1 MAASPVTLRTV
12 LITGAGSGIG
22 AATAVEAARLGF
34 RVTAAVHRPEQIADV
49 RAEVGDAGVADSV
62 ETVVLDVA
70 DDAAVATLVERVE
83 PWAVVECAGYTN
95 SGLVED
101 VSADEARHQLEVMLV
116 APARLV
122 QLALPGFRRRGG
134 GRVVVVSSPVA
145 DAGLPLHGWYT
156 ATRQGLSSL
165 CDALRV
171 ELIDDAIDVVLV
183 EPGAVATPLWEKA
196 RADLLSRR
204 ERSVRPDLYDSGIA
218 AVDAVRARA
227 AEPAQV
233 AEVIGNALHAAHPPF
248 RYRAP
253 RAGVPFT
260 AAARLLP
267 TSVRDRLVR
276 SRVGA

>member
-1 MAASPVTLRTV
+1 VAAPRSGPRTV
-12 LITGAGSGIG
+12 LITGAGSGVG
-22 AATAVEAARLGF
+22 AAAVVEAARLGF
-34 RVTAAVHRPEQIADV
+34 RVFAAVHRPEQVADV
-49 RAEVGDAGVADSV
+49 QAEAGDAGVADSV
-62 ETVVLDVA
+62 EAAVLDVA
-70 DDAAVATLVERVE
+70 DDAATADLVERAE

-95 SGLVED
+95 SGLIED
-101 VSADEARHQLEVMLV
+101 VSVEEARHQLDVMLV

-134 GRVVVVSSPVA
+134 GRIVVVSSPVG
-145 DAGLPLHGWYT
+145 DAGLPLQGWYT
-156 ATRQGLSSL
+156 ATRTALSAL

-171 ELIDDAIDVVLV
+171 EVVDDAVDVVLV
-183 EPGAVATPLWEKA
+183 EPGAVRTPLWEKSRAQLEA
-196 RADLLSRR
+196 RRA
-204 ERSVRPDLYDSGIA
+204 RSVRPDLYDRGIA

-227 AEPAQV
+227 ADPSQV
-233 AEVIGNALHAAHPPF
+233 AEVIGDALHAAHPPF

-276 SRVGA
+276 SGLGT